1 MMMSI
6 QGGTGA
12 GIDLAS
18 ISHLGFDWLGLLLA
32 AAAALYAGIAWLAV
46 SLHRRPPEPV
56 LHCSPPVTILK
67 PLCGTEPET
76 YQCLRSFC
84 DQDYP
89 NFQIVFG
96 VSHDADP
103 AVALVRRLQKEFPGR
118 SLDLVVDRQ
127 RHGSSLKVSNLINM
141 MTCARHDFLVLADS
155 DVRVGRDYLTRV
167 IAPLLSGG
175 VGIVTCSYQGES
187 RAGLWSAL
195 GCAFINEWFMPSVRV
210 AALSGSRAF
219 AFGATIAL
227 RRQVLS
233 NIGGFAAIANQ
244 LADDYRLGELTR
256 RLGLRTVLSEVVVEV
271 CVSERSLAALMQH
284 ELRWLRTIRALQP
297 LGYGFSFVTC
307 GVPVAAVGTLLA
319 GGSAP
324 AMALL
329 GMTIIARLLLHLKT
343 RRRGSA
349 ALQVLLLPARDL
361 LTLGL
366 WSWSFATRRVRWRND
381 DYRVARDGSVLPV

>member
-6 QGGTGA
+6 HGGTGA
-12 GIDLAS
+12 GIDMAS
-18 ISHLGFDWLGLLLA
+18 VSHAWVGWLGVVLA
-32 AAAALYAGIAWLAV
+32 AATALYAVMAWLAV
-46 SLHRRPPEPV
+46 CMRRRSAEAV
-56 LHCSPPVTILK
+56 LLYTPPVTILK

-76 YQCLRSFC
+76 YRCLRSFC

-89 NFQIVFG
+89 EFQIVFG

-103 AVALVRRLQKEFPGR
+103 AVALVRQLQREFPER

-141 MTCARHDFLVLADS
+141 MSRARHDFLVLADS
-155 DVRVGRDYLTRV
+155 DVRVGRDYLARV

-175 VGIVTCSYQGES
+175 VGIVTCSYQGEA
-187 RAGLWSAL
+187 RTGLWSAL

-210 AALSGSRAF
+210 SALSGSRAF

-227 RRQVLS
+227 RRHVLS
-233 NIGGFAAIANQ
+233 SIGGFAAIANQ

-256 RLGLRTVLSEVVVEV
+256 RLGLRTVLSEVVVDV
-271 CVSERSLAALMQH
+271 CVSERSLTELMQH

-297 LGYGFSFVTC
+297 LGYAFSFVTC
-307 GVPVAAVGTLLA
+307 GVPVAAVGALLA
-319 GGSAP
+319 GGTAP
-324 AMALL
+324 AVALL
-329 GMTIIARLLLHLKT
+329 GVAVLARLLLHLKA

-349 ALQVLLLPARDL
+349 ALQLLLLPARDL